1 MYTDLITRI
10 RNAQQAKKE
19 SVKIMFSNMN
29 FEIAELLAKKNFV
42 DSVAKKGRLPKRV
55 IEIKLRYDKDG
66 KGAIVGTRFVSR
78 SSLRKYVGYRDLR
91 EVKQGYGIAILS
103 TPKGIMAGSDARRA
117 KVGGELLCE
126 IW

>member
-19 SVKIMFSNMN
+19 FVKLMFSNTN
-29 FEIAELLAKKNFV
+29 FAIAELLARKKFV
-42 DSVAKKGRLPKRV
+42 ESASKKGRLPKRV
-55 IEIKLRYDKDG
+55 IEIKLRYDASG
-66 KGAIVGTRFVSR
+66 NGAIGGARFVSK

-91 EVKQGYGIAILS
+91 TIKQGFGISVLS
-103 TPKGIMAGSDARRA
+103 TPQGIMTGSEARKA
-117 KVGGELLCE
+117 KTGGELLFE